1 MKKST
6 RGLNETNTFPVSP
19 ERYCDI
25 VMKGGVTSGI
35 VYPLAVCELAG
46 KFRFV
51 NIGGTSAGAIAAAVT
66 AAAEY
71 RRAHGD
77 IRGFTEE
84 VMNLPRILGSRL
96 PDGSTK
102 LLSLFQ
108 PNLPTK
114 KIYDAL
120 IRLMRG
126 GTVGRVV
133 TAIRAIFS
141 ISPGTAWLCLVI
153 FVVTIL
159 LMLAGARL
167 LVLPLALPL
176 LLVLTLFAAAISAFM
191 CLACAKKI
199 VTLLAGNKFGL
210 CTGYIPDRDPGS
222 DPPLTEWLADLLD
235 RTAGK
240 PDPAAPLTFGDLWGV
255 EGDGKDGKKKINLQM
270 MTTNLTQG
278 RPYQLPFEQHD
289 LYWDPEEFR
298 DLFPERIVNWMKA
311 HSNRYSD
318 GNRYRLPPAEEMPV
332 IVAVRMSLSF
342 PVLISAVPIWSADF
356 SRLSNKA
363 LIKEKKPAVLER
375 SWFSDG
381 GICSNFPVHFF
392 DSPLPHWPT
401 FAINLRPFHPD
412 FPRSND
418 ECKNIWMPHTNG
430 QGRLEQWVRFDTG
443 DPVSSFTGFL
453 MTIVNTMQNWID
465 NTQLKIPGYR
475 DRVAHVYLTDQEGGL
490 NLEMEE
496 GTLDRISKRGRCAGE
511 LLRDRFTGA
520 IPKCKLDWDNHRWVR
535 YRSTMTLLDKY
546 LHDITK
552 SYESAALNSGM
563 TYPDLVTRGPH
574 VRPRSY
580 EWKPGQKPFAAETG
594 KKLVNLI
601 KAWDAFHQE
610 FKKGTPKPIPE
621 LRTRPKI

>member
-1 MKKST
+1 MEQNTEGKKAPGT
-6 RGLNETNTFPVSP
+6 IPVSP
-19 ERYCDI
+19 GRYCDI

-46 KFRFV
+46 SFRFV
-51 NIGGTSAGAIAAAVT
+51 NIGGTSAGAIAAAAT

-71 RRAHGD
+71 RRSHGD
-77 IRGFTEE
+77 VRGFTEE
-84 VMNLPRILGSRL
+84 VMNLPGTLGERL

-108 PNLPTK
+108 PNPSTK

-126 GTVGRVV
+126 SMTGMAV
-133 TAIRAIFS
+133 TAVRAVFS
-141 ISPGTAWLCLVI
+141 IVPGTAWLCLLA
-153 FVVTIL
+153 FGVTLL
-159 LMLAGARL
+159 LMWAGARL

-176 LLVLTLFAAAISAFM
+176 LLVLTLFAAVILVFVG
-191 CLACAKKI
+191 LACARKI
-199 VTLLAGNKFGL
+199 IRVLVANKFGL
-210 CTGYIPDRDPGS
+210 CTGYIRGRDPATE
-222 DPPLTEWLADLLD
+222 PPLTEWLADFLD

-240 PDPAAPLTFGDLWGV
+240 TDPASPLTFGDLWGV
-255 EGDGKDGKKKINLQM
+255 EGKGKDGGEKINLQM

-278 RPYQLPFEQHD
+278 RPYQLPFEEKD

-298 DLFPERIVNWMKA
+298 DLFPERVINWMKA
-311 HSNRYSD
+311 HSDPYADGKRY
-318 GNRYRLPPAEEMPV
+318 GLPPGEDMPV

-363 LIKEKKPAVLER
+363 LIREEKPAVLER

-392 DSPLPHWPT
+392 DSPLPRWPT

-412 FPRSND
+412 FHESDD
-418 ECKNIWMPHTNG
+418 ESRNVWMPATNG
-430 QGRLEQWVRFDTG
+430 QGILEQWVRFDAG

-453 MTIVNTMQNWID
+453 MRIVNTMQNWID

-475 DRVAHVYLTDQEGGL
+475 DRVAHVYLTDREGGL
-490 NLEMEE
+490 NLEMAE
-496 GTLDRISKRGRCAGE
+496 GAIDRLSKRGQCAGE
-511 LLRDRFTGA
+511 LLRDRFTDA
-520 IPKCKLDWDNHRWVR
+520 IPGCPLDWDNHRWVR
-535 YRSTMTLLDKY
+535 YRSTMTLLDTY
-546 LHDITK
+546 LHGIAK
-552 SYESAALNSGM
+552 SYKSAALKTER
-563 TYPDLVTRGPH
+563 TYADLVTRGPRE
-574 VRPRSY
+574 RPKSY
-580 EWKPGQKPFAAETG
+580 EWKPGQKPFAAQIG
-594 KKLVNLI
+594 KKLESFI
-601 KAWDAFHQE
+601 KAWDAFHQD
-610 FKKGTPKPIPE
+610 FQKGTPKPIPE

>member
-1 MKKST
+1 MTKSAQ
-6 RGLNETNTFPVSP
+6 GQVAANTIPVSP

-35 VYPLAVCELAG
+35 VYPLAVFELAEQY
-46 KFRFV
+46 RFV
-51 NIGGTSAGAIAAAVT
+51 NIGGTSAGAIAAAAT

-84 VMNLPRILGSRL
+84 VVDLPRVLGSRL

-108 PNLPTK
+108 PNPSTRR
-114 KIYDAL
+114 IYDAL
-120 IRLMRG
+120 IRLMRRSAPG
-126 GTVGRVV
+126 RAGTG
-133 TAIRAIFS
+133 IRAIFS
-141 ISPGTAWLCLVI
+141 IVPGVAWLCLLL
-153 FVVTIL
+153 FVLTLL
-159 LMLAGARL
+159 LMSAGSRL
-167 LVLPLALPL
+167 LILPLALPL
-176 LLVLTLFAAAISAFM
+176 LLVLTLFAAAILVFM
-191 CLACAKKI
+191 GLACVKKI
-199 VTLLAGNKFGL
+199 VRVLVGNKFGL
-210 CTGYIPDRDPGS
+210 CTGYIPGRDPGS

-255 EGDGKDGKKKINLQM
+255 EGKGKDGRKKINLQM

-278 RPYQLPFEQHD
+278 RPYQLPFEEKD

-298 DLFPERIVNWMKA
+298 DLFPERVVSWMKA
-311 HSNRYSD
+311 HSDLSPD
-318 GNRYRLPPAEEMPV
+318 GKRCRLPPAENMPV

-342 PVLISAVPIWSADF
+342 PVLISAVPIWSVDF
-356 SRLSNKA
+356 SRLKNKA
-363 LIKEKKPAVLER
+363 LVKEKKPAVLER

-392 DSPLPHWPT
+392 DSPLPRWPT

-412 FPRSND
+412 FPPSSD
-418 ECKNIWMPHTNG
+418 ECKNIWMPADNG
-430 QGRLEQWVRFDTG
+430 QGRLEQWVRFDAG
-443 DPVSSFTGFL
+443 DPVSSFSGFL
-453 MTIVNTMQNWID
+453 MTILNTMQNWID

-475 DRVAHVYLTDQEGGL
+475 DRVAHVYLTGQEGGL

-496 GTLDRISKRGRCAGE
+496 GAIDRISKRGQCAGE

-520 IPKCKLDWDNHRWVR
+520 IPDCTLDWDNHRWVR

-546 LHDITK
+546 LHDVTT
-552 SYESAALNSGM
+552 SYGSAALKTER
-563 TYPDLVTRGPH
+563 TYAELVTRGPH
-574 VRPRSY
+574 VRPKSY
-580 EWKPGQKPFAAETG
+580 EWKSGQKPFAVEMG
-594 KKLVNLI
+594 KKMEKLM
-601 KAWDAFHQE
+601 KA
-610 FKKGTPKPIPE
+610 
-621 LRTRPKI
+621 

>member
-1 MKKST
+1 MTQSPQGQKK
-6 RGLNETNTFPVSP
+6 TNTFPVSP

-51 NIGGTSAGAIAAAVT
+51 NIGGTSAGAIAAAAT

-84 VMNLPRILGSRL
+84 LMNLPRILGSRL

-102 LLSLFQ
+102 LLSLFR
-108 PNLPTK
+108 PNPSTK
-114 KIYDAL
+114 RIYDVL
-120 IRLMRG
+120 VRLMRG
-126 GTVGRVV
+126 SIPGRVAA
-133 TAIRAIFS
+133 AIRAVFS
-141 ISPGTAWLCLVI
+141 IVPGTAWLCLLAFGVTLLLMW
-153 FVVTIL
+153 VVT
-159 LMLAGARL
+159 RL
-167 LVLPLALPL
+167 LIVPLALPL
-176 LLVLTLFAAAISAFM
+176 LLVLTLFAATILAFM
-191 CLACAKKI
+191 GLKCAKKI
-199 VTLLAGNKFGL
+199 VSVLVGNKFGL
-210 CTGYIPDRDPGS
+210 CTGYIPSREPGS
-222 DPPLTEWLADLLD
+222 EPPLTEWLADLLD

-240 PDPAAPLTFGDLWGV
+240 PDPALPLTFGDLWGV

-278 RPYQLPFEQHD
+278 RPYQLPFEQKN

-311 HSNRYSD
+311 HSDPYSD
-318 GNRYRLPPAEEMPV
+318 GKRYRLPPAEKMPV

-342 PVLISAVPIWSADF
+342 PLLISAVPIWSVDF

-363 LIKEKKPAVLER
+363 LVKEKKPAVLER

-392 DSPLPHWPT
+392 DSPLPGWPT

-412 FPRSND
+412 FPPSAD
-418 ECKNIWMPHTNG
+418 ECKNIWMPATNG

-496 GTLDRISKRGRCAGE
+496 GAIDRMSKRGKCAGE

-520 IPKCKLDWDNHRWVR
+520 IPDCTLDWDNHRWVR

-552 SYESAALNSGM
+552 SYMSAALKTER
-563 TYPDLVTRGPH
+563 TYSDLVSRGPH
-574 VRPRSY
+574 VRPKSY
-580 EWKPGQKPFAAETG
+580 EWKPGQKPFAAEMG
-594 KKLVNLI
+594 RKLMTLI
-601 KAWDAFHQE
+601 KSWDAFHQE
-610 FKKGTPKPIPE
+610 FKKGTPEPIPE